1 MEGGGGGNF
10 GHVNFHN
17 HPSHPFLPSP
27 IDRFLWNHQQAL
39 NVEDE
44 GQICPPENGVYDD
57 FPPPAS
63 SLHGHAPSW
72 PSLPEASFVDSH
84 HHGQTIRQELR
95 SLINDAKAV
104 DAGKRANI
112 DHGSG
117 SSSSSTLIKGQWSEE
132 EDRVLMRLV
141 KQFGMRKWSQIAEN
155 MVGRAGKQ
163 CRERW
168 HNHLRPDIKKDG
180 WSEEEERLL
189 VEEHEKL
196 GNKWAEIAK
205 RIPGRTENAI
215 KNHWNATKRRQNSRR
230 KCNRKQ
236 NNNGKGVS
244 ASASSKKT
252 RSTVLQD
259 YIIAKCFNVVV
270 DPPPPSG
277 TGAGGISSVSEDPSI
292 QFGSDDYDDGT
303 GGGSSPSLLTHPTN
317 DEEMNFMEALFGKT
331 TPKTNNSPIMDSKP
345 KEEDEENC
353 RRRSSR
359 FYFPN
364 PNNVVNTTTPLQ
376 RCPAR
381 YVSNFLDGPTPPS
394 SSSSNGGELFVRSY
408 HGGRRNNASKDI
420 DLMEL
425 VFPSSHR

>member
-1 MEGGGGGNF
+1 MEGGGGSF

-44 GQICPPENGVYDD
+44 GQICPPENGVYD

-72 PSLPEASFVDSH
+72 PSLPEASFVDA

-95 SLINDAKAV
+95 SLINDAKVV

-132 EDRVLMRLV
+132 EDRILMRLV

-230 KCNRKQ
+230 KCNNNNRKQ
-236 NNNGKGVS
+236 NNNNGKGVV
-244 ASASSKKT
+244 SASSKKT

-270 DPPPPSG
+270 DTPPPPSG
-277 TGAGGISSVSEDPSI
+277 GIINSVSEDPSI
-292 QFGSDDYDDGT
+292 QFGSDGA
-303 GGGSSPSLLTHPTN
+303 GGSSASLLTHPTTH

-331 TPKTNNSPIMDSKP
+331 TPKTNN
-345 KEEDEENC
+345 
-353 RRRSSR
+353 
-359 FYFPN
+359 
-364 PNNVVNTTTPLQ
+364 NVVNTTTTPLQ
-376 RCPAR
+376 RCPDR
-381 YVSNFLDGPTPPS
+381 CLSNFLDGPTPPS

-425 VFPSSHR
+425 VFPSSHH

>member
-1 MEGGGGGNF
+1 M
-10 GHVNFHN
+10 
-17 HPSHPFLPSP
+17 
-27 IDRFLWNHQQAL
+27 
-39 NVEDE
+39 
-44 GQICPPENGVYDD
+44 
-57 FPPPAS
+57 
-63 SLHGHAPSW
+63 
-72 PSLPEASFVDSH
+72 
-84 HHGQTIRQELR
+84 
-95 SLINDAKAV
+95 
-104 DAGKRANI
+104 
-112 DHGSG
+112 
-117 SSSSSTLIKGQWSEE
+117 
-132 EDRVLMRLV
+132 V

-230 KCNRKQ
+230 KSNNNNRKQ
-236 NNNGKGVS
+236 NNNNGKGVV
-244 ASASSKKT
+244 SASSKKT

-270 DPPPPSG
+270 DAPPPSG

-303 GGGSSPSLLTHPTN
+303 GGGGSPSLLTHPTTH

-331 TPKTNNSPIMDSKP
+331 TPKTNN
-345 KEEDEENC
+345 
-353 RRRSSR
+353 
-359 FYFPN
+359 
-364 PNNVVNTTTPLQ
+364 NVVNTTTALQ
-376 RCPAR
+376 RCPDR
-381 YVSNFLDGPTPPS
+381 YVSSFLGGPTPPS
-394 SSSSNGGELFVRSY
+394 SSSSNGGELFMRSY

-425 VFPSSHR
+425 VFPSSHS